1 MTNEI
6 VVTEDLSEKT
16 PSFSDNATA
25 QMPDVGHLMELA
37 LAKGPEGVDALDRLL
52 DLQFRIMGVQAERA
66 LSDALSGFRAECPP
80 VPQSSTAKIA
90 TKGGGS
96 YSFTYAPLDVIAK
109 HVRPYAEK
117 HGLSYSWTTEIGENK
132 GVLNVICEVRHRDGA
147 ITRSAFPAPIDSPAN
162 ISAVQKVGG
171 ANTYAKRQSLTA
183 ALGIVTT
190 TEDADAAGTATVE
203 AVPINADQLSE
214 LQTIVREH
222 GVNTKKFVKMFGVES
237 LKDIPAAQF
246 AAACA
251 LIRAKKKEDA

>member
-66 LSDALSGFRAECPP
+66 LSDALAGFRAECPP
-80 VPQSSTAKIA
+80 VPQSRTAKIA
-90 TKGGGS
+90 TSGGGS

-109 HVRPYAEK
+109 HVRPHLEK
-117 HGLSYSWTTEIGENK
+117 WGLSYSWTTEIGENK
-132 GVLNVICEVRHRDGA
+132 GVLNVICEIRHRDGA
-147 ITRSAFPAPIDSPAN
+147 TTRSAFPAPIDSPAKV
-162 ISAVQKVGG
+162 SAVQKVGG

-190 TEDADAAGTATVE
+190 TADADDMGEEVSTDPVSK
-203 AVPINADQLSE
+203 DQLSE
-214 LQTIVREH
+214 LQTLAREH
-222 GVNTKKFVKMFGVES
+222 GADTKRFVKMFGVTT